1 MHFKSL
7 TLSVLLLFTSVCSAD
22 ITASLSRKR
31 GSAMEAR
38 ENFGYRSVAYFAIY
52 GRNHNPQDLPVDRLT
67 HVLYAFANI
76 DNGTGEVYLSDTYAD
91 IEKHYPDDSWS
102 EPGNNCPKNINALH
116 IKDMDQQLDF
126 WNLMAYDYAG
136 SFSTITVDSYLAAG
150 VAADKIVLG
159 IPLYG
164 RSFTGTDGIGSP
176 FSDVGHGSWQNGV
189 WDYKALPQPGSKEH
203 VTTDIIASYSY
214 DPAMRTLIT
223 YDNPQVVLMKG
234 EYVKA
239 KGLGGAMW
247 WESSSDKTGSNSLIT
262 TFVSAVGGE
271 NF

>member
-1 MHFKSL
+1 
-7 TLSVLLLFTSVCSAD
+7 
-22 ITASLSRKR
+22 
-31 GSAMEAR
+31 
-38 ENFGYRSVAYFAIY
+38 
-52 GRNHNPQDLPVDRLT
+52 
-67 HVLYAFANI
+67 
-76 DNGTGEVYLSDTYAD
+76 
-91 IEKHYPDDSWS
+91 
-102 EPGNNCPKNINALH
+102 
-116 IKDMDQQLDF
+116 MDQQLDF

-136 SFSTITVDSYLAAG
+136 SFSTITGHQSNVYNSISNPRSTSFNTNQAVDSYLAAG

-262 TFVSAVGGE
+262 TFVSAVGGAKTFE
-271 NF
+271 QNKNQLEYPASQYDNLRGGMQEKE